1 MTPNRPKSAKKSGSR
16 KSSADAMQTRLPQDH
31 PSSFSLLSKTQNL
44 DRAGDR
50 GGQKGRAAPPGL
62 ETSRR
67 RGAGHRQ
74 IMERGFFRATKFQGR
89 TLEMIERTGSAMCL
103 LHSQ

>member
-1 MTPNRPKSAKKSGSR
+1 MTPNRPKSTKKSGSR

-31 PSSFSLLSKTQNL
+31 PSSFSLLSKHKIWT
-44 DRAGDR
+44 APAIAAV
-50 GGQKGRAAPPGL
+50 QKGRAAPPGL

-103 LHSQ
+103 HSQ